1 VSDRGDPHD
10 PRILAGR
17 IIRSDRPKATVAMG
31 THRRL
36 IRASAAVDDGRS
48 HVVLVPSPDVLVLEE
63 VLGFCRFIYY
73 LQG

>member
-1 VSDRGDPHD
+1 
-10 PRILAGR
+10 
-17 IIRSDRPKATVAMG
+17 MG